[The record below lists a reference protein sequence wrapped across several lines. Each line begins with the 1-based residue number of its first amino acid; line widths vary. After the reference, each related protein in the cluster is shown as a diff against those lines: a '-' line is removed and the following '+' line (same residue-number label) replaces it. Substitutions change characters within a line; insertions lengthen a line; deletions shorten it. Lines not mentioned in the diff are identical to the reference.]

1 MHYVCDE
8 YEANEGFVNSSCF
21 TIILHMNPIVCERA
35 IGNISANTG
44 ELGDIGDS
52 IESNGIVIAGILLLL
67 LGLIKGSQ

>member
-1 MHYVCDE
+1 MVCDL
-8 YEANEGFVNSSCF
+8 NLV
-21 TIILHMNPIVCERA
+21 IVCERA